1 MTKWQ
6 INPLTGFICAL
17 LLAGSALAQGG
28 ALVAAEFGVPGRR
41 GGCNA
46 AGPLDAA

>member
-6 INPLTGFICAL
+6 ITTLTGLVCTL

-28 ALVAAEFGVPGRR
+28 TLVAAEFGVPGRR
-41 GGCNA
+41 A
-46 AGPLDAA
+46 DVTPQVR